1 MSFTLGKNVKITVA
15 GASHSEAIDVSVEG
29 LPKGEAV
36 SLEEVNAFLKR
47 RQGGNASY
55 TTARKEKDE
64 PVILSGIEED
74 ESDGENA
81 RREVMLTGQTLS
93 ARFINSNAKSSDY
106 KKMRTVPRPSHAD
119 YVAYVKYKGGL
130 DMSGGGFFSGRMTLP
145 MCFAGA
151 VCLQILKKR
160 GITIQAHILSV
171 GDVDDDAFD
180 PVSNS
185 DTELADHVL
194 PVISG
199 EAGDRMT
206 ELMGSVSREGD
217 SVGGC
222 IECKVSGL
230 PAGIGDPIYD
240 SVESVISYGMFGIPA
255 IKGIE
260 FGEGFGVCR
269 DRGSTSNDGFCIKD
283 GKVSC
288 LTNNSGGIQGG
299 ITNGMPVAFR
309 VAVKPT
315 PSIYR
320 PQRSVDLETMTEC
333 ELQIEGRH
341 DSCIVPRVVP
351 CVEAMCAL
359 MILDLMMDENR

>member
-15 GASHSEAIDVSVEG
+15 GASHSESIDVKVEG
-29 LPKGEAV
+29 LPAGEQID
-36 SLEEVNAFLKR
+36 LQKINEFLKR

-64 PVILSGIEED
+64 PAITSGIE
-74 ESDGENA
+74 DG
-81 RREVMLTGQTLS
+81 VLTGEPLV
-93 ARFINSNAKSSDY
+93 AKFINSNAKSSDY

-119 YVAYVKYKGGL
+119 YVAYVKYKGEL
-130 DMSGGGFFSGRMTLP
+130 DMAGGGFFSGRMTLP

-151 VCLQILKKR
+151 VCAQILERR
-160 GITIQAHILSV
+160 GIRIQAHMLSV
-171 GDVDDDAFD
+171 GDVNDEAFD
-180 PVSNS
+180 PVSNAPAVF
-185 DTELADHVL
+185 ADHVL
-194 PVISG
+194 PVISK
-199 EAGDRMT
+199 EAGDDMVT
-206 ELMGSVSREGD
+206 LMESVSRDGD

-222 IECKVSGL
+222 IECKVTGIE
-230 PAGIGDPIYD
+230 AGVGDPIYD

-269 DRGSTSNDGFCIKD
+269 DRGSKSNDGFCIRD

-288 LTNNSGGIQGG
+288 ITNNCGGIQGG
-299 ITNGMPVAFR
+299 ITNGMPVIFR

-315 PSIYR
+315 PSIYKS
-320 PQRSVDLETMTEC
+320 QRSVDLEKMEEC
-333 ELQIEGRH
+333 TLQIEGRH

-351 CVEAMCAL
+351 CVEAMTAL
-359 MILDLMMDENR
+359 CLMDLVENNVGSGADK

>member
-1 MSFTLGKNVKITVA
+1 MSFTLGKNVKITVS
-15 GASHSEAIDVSVEG
+15 GASHSESIDVKVEG
-29 LPKGEAV
+29 LPEGEKID
-36 SLEEVNAFLKR
+36 LRKINEFLKR

-64 PVILSGIEED
+64 PVITAGIG
-74 ESDGENA
+74 DG
-81 RREVMLTGQTLS
+81 VLTGAPLI

-119 YVAYVKYKGGL
+119 YVAYVKYKGEM

-151 VCLQILKKR
+151 VCSQILERR
-160 GITIQAHILSV
+160 GIRIQAHMLSV
-171 GDVDDDAFD
+171 GNVNDEAFD
-180 PVSNS
+180 PVAN
-185 DTELADHVL
+185 EPAVLADHVL
-194 PVISG
+194 PVISKD
-199 EAGDRMT
+199 AGDDMT
-206 ELMGSVSREGD
+206 ALMESVSRDGD

-222 IECKVSGL
+222 IECKVTGIG
-230 PAGIGDPIYD
+230 AGFGDPIYD

-255 IKGIE
+255 VKGIE
-260 FGEGFGVCR
+260 FGEGFGVCT

-288 LTNNSGGIQGG
+288 ITNNSGGIQGG
-299 ITNGMPVAFR
+299 ITNGMPIVFR

-315 PSIYR
+315 PSIYK
-320 PQRSVDLETMTEC
+320 PQPSVDLEKMEEC
-333 ELQIEGRH
+333 TLQIEGRH

-351 CVEAMCAL
+351 CVEAMTAL
-359 MILDLMMDENR
+359 TLFDIIYE

>member
-1 MSFTLGKNVKITVA
+1 MSFTLGKNIKITVA
-15 GASHSEAIDVSVEG
+15 GASHSESIDVTVEG

-36 SLEEVNAFLKR
+36 DLQAINDFLKR
-47 RQGGNASY
+47 RQGGNAAY

-64 PVILSGIEED
+64 PVITSGIVED
-74 ESDGENA
+74 NGI
-81 RREVMLTGQTLS
+81 VMLTEAPLS

-119 YVAYVKYKGGL
+119 YVAYVKYKGEL

-151 VCLQILKKR
+151 VCMQILERR
-160 GITIQAHILSV
+160 GIRIQAHMLSV
-171 GDVDDDAFD
+171 GDINDDPFD
-180 PVSNS
+180 PVSNE
-185 DTELADHVL
+185 TTTMADHVL
-194 PVISG
+194 PVLSKDSG
-199 EAGDRMT
+199 DKMVS
-206 ELMGSVSREGD
+206 LMESVSREGD

-222 IECKVSGL
+222 IECKVTGI
-230 PAGIGDPIYD
+230 PAGLGDPIYD

-260 FGEGFGVCR
+260 FGEGFKVCR
-269 DRGSTSNDGFCIKD
+269 DRGSSSNDGFCIRD

-288 LTNNSGGIQGG
+288 ITNNSGGIQGG
-299 ITNGMPVAFR
+299 ITNGMPLIFR

-315 PSIYR
+315 PSIYK
-320 PQRSVDLETMTEC
+320 PQRSVNLETMEEC

-351 CVEAMCAL
+351 CVEAMTAL
-359 MILDLMMDENR
+359 TLMDIFEDHE